1 MTATVAGPP
10 PHYDALGRP
19 AVGLRALAVP
29 WQEPRVD
36 KQQEYVLRTVEE
48 RDVRFI
54 RLWFTDVLGFLKSVA
69 ITAAELEH
77 AFGEGIGFDGSSIDG
92 FARIQEADMLLVPD
106 AATFQ
111 VLPWRPESQGV
122 ARMFCDILTPDGAPF
137 AADPR
142 HVLKRTLARAAE
154 LGFTFYVHPEM
165 EFFLFEDASAPTPLD
180 DGSYFDM
187 TPLDVQQ
194 DFRRQAIN
202 TLERMGISV
211 EFSHHEVAPSQHEID
226 LRSTDAL
233 TMADNI
239 MTFRLVVKETALAR
253 GVYASFMPKPLE
265 GEWGS
270 AMHLHLSLFEGDANA
285 FHDPSDPYRLSPI
298 ARSFTAGLLRHARE
312 ISAVTNQW
320 VNSYKRLTAR
330 LHGPLPSGEAPVFVS
345 WGHSNRSALVRIP
358 MYKPRK
364 GTSTRVEYR
373 APDPACNPY
382 LAFALILAAGLKGIE
397 EGYELPPEAED
408 NTFELTPIE
417 RAAAGI
423 ERLPQSLGEA
433 LALMESSE
441 LVAETLG
448 EHLFAHFLAN
458 KRREWDEYSA
468 HVTTFEMQRYLP
480 VL

>member
-10 PHYDALGRP
+10 PHYDADGRR
-19 AVGLRALAVP
+19 AERRRALAVP

-54 RLWFTDVLGFLKSVA
+54 RLWFTDVLGLLKSVA

-77 AFGEGIGFDGSSIDG
+77 AFSEGIGFDGSSIDG
-92 FARIQEADMLLVPD
+92 FARVQEADMLLVPD

-142 HVLKRTLARAAE
+142 HVLKRTLGRAAE
-154 LGFTFYVHPEM
+154 MGFTFYVHPEM
-165 EFFLFEDASAPTPLD
+165 EFFLFADATDPTPLD

-226 LRSTDAL
+226 LRSADAL

-239 MTFRLVVKETALAR
+239 MTFRLVVKETALQR
-253 GVYASFMPKPLE
+253 GVYASFMPKPIE

-270 AMHLHLSLFEGDANA
+270 AMHLHLSLFEGDTNA

-364 GTSTRVEYR
+364 GTSTRIEYR

-397 EGYELPPEAED
+397 DGYELPPEAED
-408 NTFELTPIE
+408 NTFELTPVE

-433 LALMESSE
+433 LSLMESSE

-458 KRREWDEYSA
+458 KRTEWDEYSG
-468 HVTTFEMQRYLP
+468 HVTTFELERYLP
-480 VL
+480 ML

>member
-1 MTATVAGPP
+1 M
-10 PHYDALGRP
+10 
-19 AVGLRALAVP
+19 
-29 WQEPRVD
+29 D

-69 ITAAELEH
+69 ITAAELEN
-77 AFGEGIGFDGSSIDG
+77 AFDEGIGFDGSAVDG
-92 FARIQEADMLLVPD
+92 FARVQEADMLVVPD
-106 AATFQ
+106 ASTFQ

-122 ARMFCDILTPDGAPF
+122 ARMFCDIVTPDGRPL

-142 HVLKRTLARAAE
+142 LVLKRTLERASD
-154 LGFTFYVHPEM
+154 LGFTFYIHPEM
-165 EFFLFEDASAPTPLD
+165 EFYLFAGSDDPTPLD
-180 DGSYFDM
+180 NGSYFDM

-202 TLERMGISV
+202 MLERMGISV
-211 EFSHHEVAPSQHEID
+211 EYSHHEVGPSQHEID
-226 LRSTDAL
+226 LRYADAL

-239 MTFRLVVKETALAR
+239 MTFRLVVKETALQR

-265 GEWGS
+265 GEYGS

-285 FHDPSDPYRLSPI
+285 FHDASDPYRLSPI
-298 ARSFTAGLLRHARE
+298 AKKFMAGLLHHARE
-312 ISAVTNQW
+312 ITAVTNQW
-320 VNSYKRLTAR
+320 VNSYKRLTSG
-330 LHGPLPSGEAPVFVS
+330 LHGPLPSGEAPIFVA
-345 WGHSNRSALVRIP
+345 WGHSNRSALVRVP

-364 GTSTRVEYR
+364 GASTRIEYR

-397 EGYELPPEAED
+397 EDYEVPDESED
-408 NTFELTPIE
+408 NTFELTAAE
-417 RAAAGI
+417 RAAGGI
-423 ERLPQSLGEA
+423 ERLPSSLGEA
-433 LALMESSE
+433 LKIMESSE

-448 EHLFAHFLAN
+448 EHLFSYFLAN

-468 HVTTFEMQRYLP
+468 HVTQFELNRYLP
-480 VL
+480 QL